1 MTRTQDAQTSN
12 ASDRGVIDRRD
23 FLRVG
28 LGAGGALFVVFG
40 IPSIAQHVDL
50 PASEP
55 DVADAAGM
63 SFSPNAFIRIDR
75 NGKVTLVMSQVEM
88 GQGTYTSMPML
99 IAEELEVDLPQVRVE
114 HAPPDDKLYSNSL
127 VGFQMTGGSTSVQAF
142 WEPLRRAG
150 ATARTMLVMAAAQ
163 VWSVEPGSC
172 RAANGTVIHV
182 PTGRKLAYGALV
194 DGAAKLPVP
203 DQVTLKEPRDFNLIG
218 RPTKR
223 LDTADKV
230 NGKAVF
236 GIDVKIPGMKI
247 ATVAAC
253 PVFGGKLARLDDS
266 RAKAVKGVR
275 QVIRLDNAV
284 AVVADH
290 MGAARKGLA
299 ALEITWDAGTNSQ
312 LSTAEL
318 VAQLDATSKRP
329 GIVAKHEGDVPRAMA
344 GATKVIDAVYEVP
357 FLAHAAMEPMNC
369 TVHVTKDSCEV
380 WVGTQVL
387 TRARA
392 TASEVTGLP
401 LDKVRVRNHL
411 LGGGFGRRL
420 EIDGVTQAVQIA
432 RQVDGPVKVIWS
444 REEDTQHDVYR
455 PYYYDRLA
463 AGLDED
469 GMPVAFSHRVVGS
482 SIIARWAPAG
492 FKDGLDGDAVEAAAG
507 PYSFPNM
514 AIEYGRQEPPPGITT
529 GWWRGVGVTHNA
541 FMVEGF
547 IDELAATANKDP
559 VEYRRTL
566 LAKSP
571 RARAVLDVAAEK
583 AGWGRPM
590 PTGHGRGV
598 SVIFGFGSYVAQVA
612 EVSVSKDG
620 RVHVQ
625 RVVCAVDCG
634 QMVNPDTVRAQ
645 IEGGVI
651 FGITGALFGEITIKA
666 GRVEQGNFDSY
677 QMLRIDEAPTI
688 EVYLTESNEAPG
700 GIGEPGTAAI
710 APAIVNAVFAATG
723 KRVRKLPLLTAV
735 LKAS

>member
-1 MTRTQDAQTSN
+1 MTRTQDAQKSN

-114 HAPPDDKLYSNSL
+114 HAPPDDKLYGNSL

-318 VAQLDATSKRP
+318 VAQLDAASKRP
-329 GIVAKHEGDVPRAMA
+329 GIVAKHEGDVPSAMA
-344 GATKVIDAVYEVP
+344 GATKVIDAVYQVP

-369 TVHVTKDSCEV
+369 TVHVTKDSCDV

-392 TASEVTGLP
+392 TASEVTGLATGQGP
-401 LDKVRVRNHL
+401 GPQPPAGRQLRPAPRHRRRHP
-411 LGGGFGRRL
+411 GGTNRQAGRRPSQGDL
-420 EIDGVTQAVQIA
+420 EP
-432 RQVDGPVKVIWS
+432 R
-444 REEDTQHDVYR
+444 RRH
-455 PYYYDRLA
+455 A
-463 AGLDED
+463 A
-469 GMPVAFSHRVVGS
+469 
-482 SIIARWAPAG
+482 
-492 FKDGLDGDAVEAAAG
+492 
-507 PYSFPNM
+507 
-514 AIEYGRQEPPPGITT
+514 
-529 GWWRGVGVTHNA
+529 
-541 FMVEGF
+541 
-547 IDELAATANKDP
+547 
-559 VEYRRTL
+559 
-566 LAKSP
+566 
-571 RARAVLDVAAEK
+571 
-583 AGWGRPM
+583 
-590 PTGHGRGV
+590 
-598 SVIFGFGSYVAQVA
+598 
-612 EVSVSKDG
+612 
-620 RVHVQ
+620 
-625 RVVCAVDCG
+625 
-634 QMVNPDTVRAQ
+634 
-645 IEGGVI
+645 
-651 FGITGALFGEITIKA
+651 
-666 GRVEQGNFDSY
+666 
-677 QMLRIDEAPTI
+677 
-688 EVYLTESNEAPG
+688 
-700 GIGEPGTAAI
+700 
-710 APAIVNAVFAATG
+710 
-723 KRVRKLPLLTAV
+723 
-735 LKAS
+735 